1 MENWEKDLPPI
12 ARDRLAKLGKLTQD
26 EKERMADSEKLIS
39 LLSDFYQGQIDAEG
53 LWKTLKAEGRPS
65 LLREAQFGLL
75 DSMSLGSAADEL
87 KKRRD
92 GILGIETLKDAPNTS
107 AVEMNLNLIHDL
119 QRSYEAEMEQA
130 YSRVKTE
137 VERNPQLQV
146 KQVQQGQRTVLM
158 QLTVDEAIKQIP
170 QWQDFLSE
178 HGRRYNQ
185 SFVEL
190 IDRVKGEL
198 R

>member
-75 DSMSLGSAADEL
+75 ESMSLGSAADEL

>member
-1 MENWEKDLPPI
+1 
-12 ARDRLAKLGKLTQD
+12 LTQD

-39 LLSDFYQGQIDAEG
+39 LLSEFYQGQIDAEG